1 MKKYKL
7 KLDVYELKIIINSLN
22 EFRNKLIRENE
33 NTDVI
38 DELLSKYIEM
48 LLNLIRMEK
57 NHSKKQEKI
66 LYNRKLKLKNLK
78 ISKRLKDQQK
88 ILLKLVNQL

>member
-1 MKKYKL
+1 MDMKKYKL
-7 KLDVYELKIIINSLN
+7 KLDIYELKIIINFLN

-66 LYNRKLKLKNLK
+66 L
-78 ISKRLKDQQK
+78 
-88 ILLKLVNQL
+88 

>member
-38 DELLSKYIEM
+38 DELLSKNIEM

-66 LYNRKLKLKNLK
+66 L
-78 ISKRLKDQQK
+78 
-88 ILLKLVNQL
+88 

>member
-22 EFRNKLIRENE
+22 KFRNQLIRENE

-66 LYNRKLKLKNLK
+66 L
-78 ISKRLKDQQK
+78 
-88 ILLKLVNQL
+88 

>member
-7 KLDVYELKIIINSLN
+7 KLDIYELKIIINFLN

-66 LYNRKLKLKNLK
+66 L
-78 ISKRLKDQQK
+78 
-88 ILLKLVNQL
+88 

>member
-66 LYNRKLKLKNLK
+66 L
-78 ISKRLKDQQK
+78 
-88 ILLKLVNQL
+88 

>member
-1 MKKYKL
+1 MWWMDMKKYKL
-7 KLDVYELKIIINSLN
+7 KLDIYELKIIINFLN

-66 LYNRKLKLKNLK
+66 L
-78 ISKRLKDQQK
+78 
-88 ILLKLVNQL
+88 